1 MLRARF
7 NSSMTS
13 SFELLRTRE
22 RLRVGARFLTL
33 RPRIVLFGA
42 LGNFAC
48 TASSSAPPHQKLTLA
63 LALGGTVVAFFAEA
77 AWLKRHPLT
86 ERWLLAS
93 LLLTLLVL
101 ASGVALSGGLVS
113 PLLPL
118 LFAPVVV
125 GFAAFTR
132 STQSALLFAVAVAAI
147 ALNAWLPPLAAFPPL
162 PQPAALYMLLIST
175 LMSLALLAV
184 GVIGLVEAHARI
196 AAELERTRSDMLHE
210 AKSRAQSVEHLGAQ
224 VAHEVKNP
232 LTAVRGL
239 VQLVQRKVEEPRDH
253 ERLNVAVRELDR
265 ALEVLHGYLSFAKPL
280 ADLSLAEIDARA
292 LLEDVAGVL
301 EARAHEQRVVIEVQG
316 QATVIADRQRMRDA
330 LLNLALNAL
339 AAMPDGGKLELRAES
354 SSGRA
359 LLSVIDSGIG
369 MSPELLAELGK
380 PFTSEAAGGTG
391 LGVLVAQSVAR
402 QHGGALRFESVP
414 ARGTTA
420 LLELPSCAMP

>member
-1 MLRARF
+1 MA
-7 NSSMTS
+7 S

-48 TASSSAPPHQKLTLA
+48 TATSSAPAHQKLTLA
-63 LALGGTVVAFFAEA
+63 ITLGGTVFAFFAEA

-101 ASGVALSGGLVS
+101 ASGVGLSGGLPS

-132 STQSALLFAVAVAAI
+132 STESALLFAVAVAAI
-147 ALNAWLPPLAAFPPL
+147 ALNAWLAPLAAFPPL
-162 PQPAALYMLLIST
+162 PQPAALYMLLISA

-184 GVIGLVEAHARI
+184 GVIGLVDAHART
-196 AAELERTRSDMLHE
+196 AAELERMRGDMLHE

-239 VQLVQRKVEEPRDH
+239 VQLVQRKVEGPRDH

-280 ADLSLAEIDARA
+280 ADLSLAELDARA

-301 EARAHEQRVVIEVQG
+301 EARAHEQRVAVEVSG
-316 QATVIADRQRMRDA
+316 QATVIADRRRMRDA

-354 SSGRA
+354 TNERA
-359 LLSVIDSGIG
+359 LLSVIDSGVG
-369 MSPELLAELGK
+369 MSAELLAELGK
-380 PFTSEAAGGTG
+380 PFTSEAEGGTG

-402 QHGGALRFESVP
+402 QHGGALRFESAP
-414 ARGTTA
+414 FRGTSA
-420 LLELPSCAMP
+420 VLELPVRSTP